1 MKNSELQICC
11 RVRGNG
17 LRMVLVFGTKLLI
30 ILLFIR
36 GAADLASVPMCT
48 PACKLRS
55 TSSVFVVPRS
65 SQCCEHPRIAAS
77 RWRFT
82 VTSFPCCSPGG
93 NRWRD
98 KLCNIDAV
106 TDEECAVVVDGRA
119 FALAEED
126 FRAIQKRAKKLAVRG
141 GHPRHS
147 LPPPLWRILLLPK
160 FAPRKKTV

>member
-126 FRAIQKRAKKLAVRG
+126 LRAGPYKSGQKSWLFAEVILGILSPRLCGGFCFFPSSPLA
-141 GHPRHS
+141 
-147 LPPPLWRILLLPK
+147 
-160 FAPRKKTV
+160 